1 MSDNYGKVCSFT
13 NITNQDF
20 THSWGGQPFFI
31 KAGETAMFPYDLAN
45 HLAKH
50 LARKILLAND
60 KGLTQYDAKDPTG
73 GTGRAIWGEEEEKV
87 LAAKILGESFQ
98 HDVPR
103 EKSEIELLK
112 EQVANLQNLYGGTS
126 PTPPKVS
133 PTDGTGQLASTEE
146 ATKSP
151 TPSGSLLDKV
161 QIIAELEKQNKPFD
175 RRWGKAKLLELLYP
189 KTNEGEAS

>member
-31 KAGETAMFPYDLAN
+31 KAGDTAMFPYDLAR

-60 KGLTQYDAKDPTG
+60 KGLTQYDPKDPTG
-73 GTGRAIWGEEEEKV
+73 GTGKAVWGEEEEKA
-87 LAAKILGESFQ
+87 LASKILGESFQ

-103 EKSEIELLK
+103 EKTEIELLK
-112 EQVANLQNLYGGTS
+112 EQVANLQDLYGASKTEV
-126 PTPPKVS
+126 TPEVENTLVQDDKEPN
-133 PTDGTGQLASTEE
+133 
-146 ATKSP
+146 
-151 TPSGSLLDKV
+151 LLDKV
-161 QIIAELEKQNKPFD
+161 QIIAELEKQGKTFD
-175 RRWGKAKLLELLYP
+175 RRWNKAKLLEALYP
-189 KTNEGEAS
+189 QIKEGEAS